1 MSKRECSVDMHVRG
15 TGACKSWIRIL
26 AHGTPQ
32 NVPKDASLHLT
43 SCCVFIC
50 SPDKIYMTY
59 SLKSVLNAEL
69 KKTLR
74 IQKED
79 IPRLS
84 HPPDPFISR
93 DCSVPALER
102 AVSCPF
108 RVI

>member
-1 MSKRECSVDMHVRG
+1 MGKSESSVDMHVRG

-59 SLKSVLNAEL
+59 SLKSVLNVEL
-69 KKTLR
+69 KR
-74 IQKED
+74 KED

-102 AVSCPF
+102 AVSRPF